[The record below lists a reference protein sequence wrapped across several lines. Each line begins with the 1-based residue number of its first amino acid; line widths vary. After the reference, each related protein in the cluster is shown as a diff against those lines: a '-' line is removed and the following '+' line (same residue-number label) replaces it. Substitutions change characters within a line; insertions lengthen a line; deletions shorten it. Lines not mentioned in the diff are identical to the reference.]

1 MIINYQ
7 LYQLHWFLNRKYG
20 HTAKISEDKLGVQ
33 FICNFVIFAFIFV
46 TYDRLDDHFGLS
58 TTIFKNVIALL
69 TRMIEEKLTSR
80 GINLD
85 TSIAPVGSYT
95 PFIISGNLAFVS
107 GQIAGESSTPTKEV
121 KYKGKVGK
129 DITIED
135 AKKSA
140 ELCVIN
146 CLVQL
151 KSALGDLERIRKI
164 VKLTGF
170 VNCDTS
176 FTDHSAVV
184 NGASDFLV
192 QIFGEAGKHARI
204 AVGASSLPM
213 NSSTEIEMIVE
224 V

>member
-1 MIINYQ
+1 
-7 LYQLHWFLNRKYG
+7 L
-20 HTAKISEDKLGVQ
+20 
-33 FICNFVIFAFIFV
+33 AFIYV
-46 TYDRLDDHFGLS
+46 PYERLDDHFELNK
-58 TTIFKNVIALL
+58 TIFRNVIALL
-69 TRMIEEKLTSR
+69 TKMIEEKLTSR
-80 GINLD
+80 GVNLD
-85 TSIAPVGSYT
+85 TSIAPIGSYA
-95 PFIISGNLAFVS
+95 PVIISGNLVFVS
-107 GQIAGESSTPTKEV
+107 GQIAVENSTPTKEV

-129 DITIED
+129 DITTED

-151 KSALGDLERIRKI
+151 KSALGDLERIKKI
-164 VKLTGF
+164 VKLSGF
-170 VNCDTS
+170 VNCDAS
-176 FTDHSAVV
+176 FTDHPTVL

-213 NSSTEIEMIVE
+213 NSSTEIDMIVE

>member
-95 PFIISGNLAFVS
+95 PVIISGNLAFVS
-107 GQIAGESSTPTKEV
+107 GQIAVESSTPTKEV

-164 VKLTGF
+164 VKLSGF

-176 FTDHSAVV
+176 FTDHAAVV